1 MNIIANRQVT
11 LQLPG
16 GRSYAAAALAYRDVL
31 VLLRAP
37 ALMTYLVATIQAPH
51 SLLKMRCYL

>member
-1 MNIIANRQVT
+1 MNILADRQVT

-37 ALMTYLVATIQAPH
+37 ALMKTLATTVQPPY
-51 SLLKMRCYL
+51 SLLKMR